1 MPNWVDNR
9 VEVKGTKKDLFEF
22 QEFVKGEP
30 FEDYGEAKVNWFC
43 LNTIMPMPWELKDTV
58 SPSRIVSDD
67 EYLDIMRE
75 RKKDTLGIGHPI
87 TASMQKS
94 FIDRFGTDNWYDWC
108 VRNWGTKWN
117 IVYTSDFEEIPID
130 DMFSEEQSEL
140 SYSFDTAWSPPEPI
154 YRYLQ
159 DKFGSLD
166 IDWEYVDEGWNF
178 AGSLNRGV
186 YIEQPS
192 IDTKEQLEKWKK
204 VVYNS
209 EVFSMSTEDLDEE
222 FDWLEEHIEENV

>member
-117 IVYTSDFEEIPID
+117 IVYTSDFEEISID
-130 DMFSEEQSEL
+130 DMFSEEQ
-140 SYSFDTAWSPPEPI
+140 
-154 YRYLQ
+154 
-159 DKFGSLD
+159 G
-166 IDWEYVDEGWNF
+166 
-178 AGSLNRGV
+178 
-186 YIEQPS
+186 
-192 IDTKEQLEKWKK
+192 
-204 VVYNS
+204 
-209 EVFSMSTEDLDEE
+209 
-222 FDWLEEHIEENV
+222 

>member
-117 IVYTSDFEEIPID
+117 IVYTSDFEEISID
-130 DMFSEEQSEL
+130 DMFSEEQGEL

-154 YRYLQ
+154 YHYLQ
-159 DKFGSLD
+159 DKFGNLD

-192 IDTKEQLEKWKK
+192 IDTKEQLEKWKE

-209 EVFSMSTEDLDEE
+209 EIFSWLNMDEE
-222 FDWLEEHIEENV
+222 FEWLEENIEENV